1 MIALLLVTIAT
12 VLLVLLEL
20 ARKRDADQLHD
31 AVDRTVAA
39 LRHYYEHQ
47 KSLRQS
53 YLDRYYPRGNS

>member
-31 AVDRTVAA
+31 SVDRTVAA

-53 YLDRYYPRGNS
+53 YLDRYYPRGSS